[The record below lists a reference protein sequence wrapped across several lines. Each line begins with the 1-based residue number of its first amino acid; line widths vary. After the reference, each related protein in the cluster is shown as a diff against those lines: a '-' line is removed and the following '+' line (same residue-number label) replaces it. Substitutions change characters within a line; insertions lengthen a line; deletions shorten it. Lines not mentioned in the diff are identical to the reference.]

1 LDYFFGLFV
10 FPLARFFQEQDENLP
25 SSQKINVF
33 DTSHHLEKNYYVNFL
48 GGLGSNEFQL
58 K

>member
-1 LDYFFGLFV
+1 MDFFTNNGLIMTIFV
-10 FPLARFFQEQDENLP
+10 L
-25 SSQKINVF
+25 
-33 DTSHHLEKNYYVNFL
+33 THHLGMNYYVNFL